1 MNIPG
6 LSGRKLS
13 GIDRSLDHMTTFVLV
28 PGFFLGGWAWRP
40 VTDTLRAHGHD
51 VYPLTLTGLAER
63 SHLAAPT
70 VDLGVHTDDVVN
82 LLRWEDLHD
91 VVLVG
96 HSYGGL
102 VTTNAADRVPE
113 RIGRLVYVDTGPLP
127 DGAAQADFAGPEQAA
142 QDRAVVD
149 EQGDGWLLP
158 APPWTALAAG
168 VEGVDEA
175 TLHRLAELGTP
186 QPYATATAPMRLTG
200 AWEKLPRYSIT
211 CSFTVAQIEAL
222 AASAP
227 LFRHMAGDN
236 WHHAELPTWH
246 WPMFSRP
253 ADLAALLLAGS

>member
-1 MNIPG
+1 
-6 LSGRKLS
+6 
-13 GIDRSLDHMTTFVLV
+13 MTTFVLV

-63 SHLAAPT
+63 SHLAAPS
-70 VDLGVHTDDVVN
+70 VDLGVHTDDIVN

-102 VTTNAADRVPE
+102 VITNAADRVPD
-113 RIGRLVYVDTGPLP
+113 RIARLVYVDTGPLP
-127 DGAAQADFAGPEQAA
+127 DGAAQADFASPEQAA
-142 QDRAVVD
+142 RDRAVVD

-158 APPWTALAAG
+158 PPPWADLAAG

-175 TLHRLAELGTP
+175 TLHRLAERGTP

-227 LFRHMAGDN
+227 LFRHMAGDH
-236 WHHAELPTWH
+236 WHYAELPTWH

-253 ADLAALLLAGS
+253 ADLAALLLADT

>member
-1 MNIPG
+1 
-6 LSGRKLS
+6 
-13 GIDRSLDHMTTFVLV
+13 MTTFVLV

-63 SHLAAPT
+63 SHLASPA
-70 VDLGVHTDDVVN
+70 VDLAMHTDDVVN

-102 VTTNAADRVPE
+102 VTTNAADRIPE
-113 RIGRLVYVDTGPLP
+113 RIARLVYVDTGPLP

-142 QDRAVVD
+142 RDRVVVD

-158 APPWTALAAG
+158 PPPWADLAAG
-168 VEGVDEA
+168 VEGVDGA
-175 TLHRLAELGTP
+175 TLRRLAEHCTP

-200 AWEKLPRYSIT
+200 AWEKLPRSSIS
-211 CSFTVAQIEAL
+211 CSFSVAQIEAL

-236 WHHAELPTWH
+236 WRHTELPTWH

-253 ADLAALLLAGS
+253 AELASLLLAGA